1 MLSDVGQMAMSEDI
15 RIITQCS
22 DAIFETD
29 QGLFISV
36 DVYNDTSNI
45 NSKLH
50 EFTRME
56 TIKVKTLIQYNAIE
70 LDDVMFQLH

>member
-1 MLSDVGQMAMSEDI
+1 MSEDI

-22 DAIFETD
+22 DAIYETD

-36 DVYNDTSNI
+36 DVCNDTSNI

-56 TIKVKTLIQYNAIE
+56 TTTVKTLI
-70 LDDVMFQLH
+70 